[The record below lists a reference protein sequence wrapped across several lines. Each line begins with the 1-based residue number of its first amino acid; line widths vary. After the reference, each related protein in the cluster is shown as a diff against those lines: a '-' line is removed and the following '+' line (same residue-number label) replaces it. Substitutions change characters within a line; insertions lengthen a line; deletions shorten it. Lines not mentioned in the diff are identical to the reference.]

1 MEKLGNPHR
10 ASLDFRAGDTRAR
23 WNPNLGAGCATKG
36 YVNKQVSASNE
47 ATDSKISGVRTDLDQ
62 VRTKADQAYD
72 KATLAE
78 KLASGMVETQEIEAR
93 DVQFAFDDSHLDGDG
108 QASLDALAGQL
119 AAHPRYV
126 LEITGYADATGTDRY
141 NYRLGEERAA
151 SVERYLMTRHTVP
164 PGRVAVVSFGEESP
178 VADNDSSAGRAQNR
192 RVHVR
197 LLDMIP
203 KPGDTP
209 VAERMQ

>member
-1 MEKLGNPHR
+1 MGLILVSVG
-10 ASLDFRAGDTRAR
+10 T
-23 WNPNLGAGCATKG
+23 LGAGCATKG
-36 YVNKQVSASNE
+36 YVNKQVNASNE

-78 KLASGMVETQEIEAR
+78 KLASGTIETQEVEAR
-93 DVQFAFDDSHLDGDG
+93 DVLFAFDDSRLDGDG
-108 QASLDALAGQL
+108 QASLDEMANQI

-126 LEITGYADATGTDRY
+126 MEITGYADATGPDRY

-151 SVERYLMTRHTVP
+151 SVERYLISRHTVP

-178 VADNDSSAGRAQNR
+178 VADNNSSDGRKQNR

-197 LLDMIP
+197 LLDVIP
-203 KPGDTP
+203 KPGDVP
-209 VAERMQ
+209 VATEF

>member
-1 MEKLGNPHR
+1 MALLLV
-10 ASLDFRAGDTRAR
+10 SAGA
-23 WNPNLGAGCATKG
+23 LGAGCATKG
-36 YVNKQVSASNE
+36 YVNKQVAASDA

-78 KLASGMVETQEIEAR
+78 KLASGMIDTQEIEAR
-93 DVQFAFDDSHLDGDG
+93 DVRFAFDDSRLDSDG
-108 QASLDALAGQL
+108 QASLDELANQL
-119 AAHPRYV
+119 TAHPRYV
-126 LEITGYADATGTDRY
+126 LEILGYADATGPDRY

-151 SVERYLMTRHTVP
+151 SVERYLLTRHTVP

-178 VADNDSSAGRAQNR
+178 LADNQSSDGRAQNR

-197 LLDMIP
+197 LLDVVP
-203 KPGDTP
+203 KPGDVP
-209 VAERMQ
+209 VATEF

>member
-1 MEKLGNPHR
+1 MALHQR
-10 ASLDFRAGDTRAR
+10 TRSPRVQIILTILLVSVGA
-23 WNPNLGAGCATKG
+23 LGAGCATKG

-47 ATDSKISGVRTDLDQ
+47 ATDSKIAGVRTDLDQ

-78 KLASGMVETQEIEAR
+78 KLASGMVETQEVESR
-93 DVQFAFDDSHLDGDG
+93 DVQFAFDDSRLDSDG
-108 QASLDALAGQL
+108 QASLDALANQL

-141 NYRLGEERAA
+141 NYRLGEERAS
-151 SVERYLMTRHTVP
+151 SVERYLITRHTVP

-178 VADNDSSAGRAQNR
+178 VGDNDSSAGRAQNR

>member
-1 MEKLGNPHR
+1 MAMHQRTRSPRVTYIL
-10 ASLDFRAGDTRAR
+10 ALLLVSAGA
-23 WNPNLGAGCATKG
+23 LGAGCATKG
-36 YVNKQVSASNE
+36 YVNKQVAASNE
-47 ATDSKISGVRTDLDQ
+47 ATDSKVAGVRTDLDQ
-62 VRTKADQAYD
+62 VRVKADQAYD

-78 KLASGMVETQEIEAR
+78 KLASGMIETQEVAAR
-93 DVQFAFDDSHLDGDG
+93 DVTFAFDDSRLDGDG
-108 QASLDALAGQL
+108 QASLDELATQL

-126 LEITGYADATGTDRY
+126 MEIVGYADATGPDRY
-141 NYRLGEERAA
+141 NYRLGEERAS

-178 VADNDSSAGRAQNR
+178 IADNDSSGGRAQNR

-197 LLDMIP
+197 LLDVVP

-209 VAERMQ
+209 VAERF

>member
-1 MEKLGNPHR
+1 MALHPRTRSPRVANII
-10 ASLDFRAGDTRAR
+10 ALLLVSAGT
-23 WNPNLGAGCATKG
+23 LGAGCATKG
-36 YVNKQVSASNE
+36 YVNKQVEASN
-47 ATDSKISGVRTDLDQ
+47 ASTDSKISGVRTDLDQ
-62 VRTKADQAYD
+62 VRVKADQAYE

-78 KLASGMVETQEIEAR
+78 KLASGMIETQEVQAR
-93 DVQFAFDDSHLDGDG
+93 NVTFAFDDSRLDSEA
-108 QASLDALAGQL
+108 QASLDELANQL

-126 LEITGYADATGTDRY
+126 LEIVGYADATGPDRY

-151 SVERYLMTRHTVP
+151 SVQRYLMTRHTVP

-178 VADNDSSAGRAQNR
+178 LADNETNDGRAQNR

-197 LLDMIP
+197 LLDVVP

-209 VAERMQ
+209 VAERF

>member
-1 MEKLGNPHR
+1 MTLHQR
-10 ASLDFRAGDTRAR
+10 TRSPRVESILAILLVAVGA
-23 WNPNLGAGCATKG
+23 LGAGCATKG

-78 KLASGMVETQEIEAR
+78 KLASGTIETQEIEAR
-93 DVQFAFDDSHLDGDG
+93 DVRFAFDDSHLDGEG
-108 QASLDALAGQL
+108 TASLDELADQL
-119 AAHPRYV
+119 QAHPRYV
-126 LEITGYADATGTDRY
+126 IEILGYADATGPERY

-151 SVERYLMTRHTVP
+151 SVERYLLVHHTVP
-164 PGRVAVVSFGEESP
+164 PGRVAVVSFGEDEP
-178 VADNDSSAGRAQNR
+178 LAENNTRDGRAQNR

-197 LLDMIP
+197 LLDVVP
-203 KPGDTP
+203 KPGDVP
-209 VAERMQ
+209 VATEF

>member
-1 MEKLGNPHR
+1 MTLHQR
-10 ASLDFRAGDTRAR
+10 TRSPRVESFLAILLVAVGT
-23 WNPNLGAGCATKG
+23 LGAGCATKG
-36 YVNKQVSASNE
+36 YVNKQVTASNE

-78 KLASGMVETQEIEAR
+78 KLASGMIETQEIESR
-93 DVQFAFDDSHLDGDG
+93 DVTFAFDDFRLDSDG
-108 QASLDALAGQL
+108 QTSLDALANQL

-126 LEITGYADATGTDRY
+126 LEITGYADATGPDRY

-178 VADNDSSAGRAQNR
+178 LADNASSSGRAQNR

-197 LLDMIP
+197 LLDVVP
-203 KPGDTP
+203 KAGDTP

>member
-1 MEKLGNPHR
+1 MALLLV
-10 ASLDFRAGDTRAR
+10 SAGA
-23 WNPNLGAGCATKG
+23 LGAGCATKG
-36 YVNKQVSASNE
+36 YVNKQVAASDA

-78 KLASGMVETQEIEAR
+78 KLASGMIDTQEIEAR
-93 DVQFAFDDSHLDGDG
+93 DVRFAFDDSRLDSEG
-108 QASLDALAGQL
+108 QASLDELASQL
-119 AAHPRYV
+119 TTHPRYV
-126 LEITGYADATGTDRY
+126 LEILGYADATGPDRY

-151 SVERYLMTRHTVP
+151 SVERYLLTRHTVP

-178 VADNDSSAGRAQNR
+178 LADNNSSDGRAQNR

-197 LLDMIP
+197 LLDVVP
-203 KPGDTP
+203 KPGDVP
-209 VAERMQ
+209 VATEF